1 MTTTTNTLTLV
12 PMVNATTAV
21 AATNGGIT
29 VHGWRCG
36 LPADGTTINAKYLPA
51 SCRGTYP

>member
-1 MTTTTNTLTLV
+1 
-12 PMVNATTAV
+12 MVNATTAV

-36 LPADGTTINAKYLPA
+36 LPADGTTIDAKYLPA